1 VETPLTRTEPY
12 RSKGMLVFS
21 VVWAGQLVSM
31 LGSGLTSFAVGIWIY
46 ERTGSATLFAVNL
59 LIWTLPNI
67 ALSPVA
73 GVLADRWDRR
83 LVMIMSDSGA
93 AFSSLFVLVMLLG
106 GELQVWHVYLA
117 TFFNSAFGV
126 FQWPAYSAAT
136 SLLVPKDQLGRAG
149 GMTQI
154 GQAISELASPAVA
167 GALFVS
173 VGLEAILL
181 IDLLSYLAA
190 LATLAAVR
198 FPQPVASEEGQASRG
213 SFWKEAFY
221 GWGYIRR
228 RAGLF
233 GLLIVFA
240 SMNFLMSMVYPLL
253 TPMLLDMTTPNV
265 VGLVASIGGLG
276 MLVGTLVMSAW
287 GGPKRRLYGIIVAE
301 MLAGV
306 STLLMGISPSIPMIA
321 AAEMGMMLAL
331 PISSACSQ
339 AIWQTKVATDMQGRV
354 FSIRSM
360 IAFSIIPV
368 AYAVA
373 GPLAESVF
381 EPAMAEGGRLAN
393 VLGPLIGFGP
403 GRGIGLMYVISGTLY
418 VFVTTI
424 LLIQPRI
431 RRLEIEL
438 EDAIDVGT
446 EI

>member
-1 VETPLTRTEPY
+1 VEAPPIKIDPNH
-12 RSKGMLVFS
+12 SKGMLAFS
-21 VVWAGQLVSM
+21 VVWAGQLVST

-46 ERTGSATLFAVNL
+46 EMTGSATLFAVNL

-67 ALSPVA
+67 LLSPVA

-83 LVMIMSDSGA
+83 LVMILSDSGA
-93 AFSSLFVLVMLLG
+93 GLSSLFVIVMLLS

-117 TFFNSAFGV
+117 TFFNSAFSV

-136 SLLVPKDQLGRAG
+136 SLLVPKKQLGRAG

-154 GQAISELASPAVA
+154 GEAISQLATPAIA
-167 GALFVS
+167 GALFVTVS
-173 VGLEAILL
+173 LKAILF
-181 IDLLSYLAA
+181 IDVLSYLVA

-198 FPQPVASEEGQASRG
+198 FPRPKTSEEGQASRG

-221 GWGYIRR
+221 GWGYIRK

-240 SMNFLMSMVYPLL
+240 SMNFLMSLVYPLL
-253 TPMLLDMTTPNV
+253 TPMLLDMTSPDV
-265 VGLVASIGGLG
+265 VGLVSSIGGLG

-287 GGPKRRLYGIIVAE
+287 GGPKRRLYGIFAAE
-301 MLAGV
+301 MLVGF
-306 STLLMGISPSIPMIA
+306 SMLLMGMSPSIPLIA
-321 AAEMGMMLAL
+321 VAGMGVMLAL
-331 PISSACSQ
+331 PVSSGCSQ
-339 AIWQTKVATDMQGRV
+339 AIWQTKVAPDMQGRV

-368 AYAVA
+368 AYALA
-373 GPLAESVF
+373 GPLAEGVF
-381 EPAMAEGGRLAN
+381 EPAMAAGGGLAP
-393 VLGPLIGFGP
+393 VFGPLIGMGS
-403 GRGIGLMYVISGTLY
+403 GRGIGLMYVISGALY
-418 VFVTTI
+418 ILVSVV

-438 EDAIDVGT
+438 PDAID
-446 EI
+446 ERES